1 MPGDVTPHR
10 FGTPDAFR
18 SWLRENEDA
27 SPGIWLVMAKKGSP
41 MATITYEQ
49 ALLIALAHGWIDG
62 LARRLDDDSYLQRFT
77 PRRPAS
83 TWSLRNRH
91 RVEEMIEEGTMSP
104 RGLAEV
110 ERAKA
115 DGRWERA
122 YVGKPTR

>member
-1 MPGDVTPHR
+1 M
-10 FGTPDAFR
+10 
-18 SWLRENEDA
+18 RENEDA
-27 SPGIWLVMAKKGSP
+27 SPGIWLVLAKKGSP

-49 ALLIALAHGWIDG
+49 ALLVALAHGWIDG
-62 LARRLDDDSYLQRFT
+62 LARRLDDDGYLQRFT
-77 PRRPAS
+77 PRRPTS

-91 RVEEMIEEGTMSP
+91 RVEAMIEEGTMSP